1 MQSRNFIPSAGLY
14 TETHSLF
21 HTVCNLLRPN
31 LLRHNFGE
39 GVLDEFAAG
48 GGAAVVDADF
58 AHSTAYLAN
67 SNSEPKM
74 DFPCC
79 TDLTSPVARVFL
91 GTYCVHYATKENLNG
106 GRSELR

>member
-1 MQSRNFIPSAGLY
+1 M
-14 TETHSLF
+14 
-21 HTVCNLLRPN
+21 
-31 LLRHNFGE
+31 LRHNFGE

-58 AHSTAYLAN
+58 AHFTAYLAN

-91 GTYCVHYATKENLNG
+91 GTYCVHYATKEKLNG
-106 GRSELR
+106 GRSRLR